1 MNNQE
6 MDENGVAP
14 YLIDFLEYRELF
26 LSVGQLPESNFWN
39 NDTHTHAIKR
49 VVKVI
54 REVSTINYVYN
65 ITVIIII
72 HSH

>member
-26 LSVGQLPESNFWN
+26 LSIGQLPESTFWN
-39 NDTHTHAIKR
+39 NATHTNAIKR
-49 VVKVI
+49 VGKVI
-54 REVSTINYVYN
+54 REVRTMNFFDN
-65 ITVIIII
+65 NTMIIII